1 MNTPQYLNNTV
12 WCRIAPS
19 PIHGVGVF
27 AIRDISKG
35 QLLYTFDHHMVFDVD
50 EEDFMKI
57 LPEIRALI
65 LDKIINPEGTTHYRF
80 FSPNDEQILQSF
92 MNHSSDANSDGHIAL
107 RDIKK
112 GEEITENYNRLGIKP
127 SKLNMDNFTPL

>member
-12 WCRIAPS
+12 WCRLAPS
-19 PIHGVGVF
+19 PIHGVGVV

-35 QLLYTFDHHMVFDVD
+35 QILYTFDHHMVFDVD

-65 LDKIINPEGTTHYRF
+65 LDKIINAEGATRYRF
-80 FSPNDEQILQSF
+80 FSPNDEQIIQSF

-112 GEEITENYNRLGIKP
+112 GEEITEDYNRLGVKM
-127 SKLNMDNFTPL
+127 SKLNKDNFTPL

>member
-1 MNTPQYLNNTV
+1 
-12 WCRIAPS
+12 
-19 PIHGVGVF
+19 
-27 AIRDISKG
+27 
-35 QLLYTFDHHMVFDVD
+35 
-50 EEDFMKI
+50 
-57 LPEIRALI
+57 
-65 LDKIINPEGTTHYRF
+65 
-80 FSPNDEQILQSF
+80 